1 MSKKNLIVY
10 GACNELGFHI
20 WQCLTPHNRVF
31 MKDPLFPNS
40 IPGVYNI
47 EQELYKHPSIQKT
60 YYKPVEG
67 IIITRDDEYNDQLMD
82 EISLVDKGI
91 QILVINDYECYER
104 LKKTGLNLTFID
116 AGTIIKV
123 EDLYFKDT
131 MYVECEDSYWENI
144 FRYSLF
150 NLTMKKYDKKTTSEV
165 SKELQ

>member
-20 WQCLTPHNRVF
+20 WQCLTPHNRAF

-40 IPGVYNI
+40 VPGVYNI

-82 EISLVDKGI
+82 EISLVDKDI
-91 QILVINDYECYER
+91 QILVVNDYKCYER

-116 AGTIIKV
+116 AGTIIRV

-131 MYVECEDSYWENI
+131 MYVESEDSYWENI